1 MLASDD
7 GLLYLYLWNREG
19 TGKEGGK
26 GGGKEGGKEG
36 GECGLLWGGGVGGGR
51 EVGRKGERK
60 CMGNMENPA
69 INFVDVYC
77 LKKCRCI
84 IFNHIIMIVHVFG
97 KFTVIINFKV

>member
-1 MLASDD
+1 MDYYICIC
-7 GLLYLYLWNREG
+7 GIERGQGRREG
-19 TGKEGGK
+19 RGEGRREGSVGYC
-26 GGGKEGGKEG
+26 GGG
-36 GECGLLWGGGVGGGR
+36 GGGVGGGR